1 MTKQDYLDELKEAI
15 SDVSAERENDDPFY
29 RGQAVAFSY
38 AYELARRI
46 KPYSTRKT
54 AKTLE
59 IRLTDEQAR
68 HLEGLLGNGA
78 LDRLLRAKITRA
90 RSARDDY

>member
-1 MTKQDYLDELKEAI
+1 MTKQDYINELERARDLAI
-15 SDVSAERENDDPFY
+15 SAQTDFF
-29 RGQAVAFSY
+29 RGEATALDY
-38 AYELARRI
+38 AIELASRI

-68 HLEGLLGNGA
+68 YLEGLLGNGA
-78 LDRLLRAKITRA
+78 LDRLIRAKVTRA

>member
-1 MTKQDYLDELKEAI
+1 MTKGDYVGDLIAAREEALASEGDFFRGEATALDYAI
-15 SDVSAERENDDPFY
+15 
-29 RGQAVAFSY
+29 
-38 AYELARRI
+38 ELAARI
-46 KPYSTRKT
+46 KPYSARKT